1 MIDDPLY
8 EGKFLIKHLQFYYH
22 ESKQFIPISTMA
34 FSQVDYK
41 VLAERLAKKL
51 EDQGTRRLNFI
62 LITEHSP
69 ALISVA

>member
-1 MIDDPLY
+1 M
-8 EGKFLIKHLQFYYH
+8 
-22 ESKQFIPISTMA
+22 SKQFIPISTMA

-51 EDQGTRRLNFI
+51 EDQGTRRLNSV

-69 ALISVA
+69 ALISVAY

>member
-1 MIDDPLY
+1 
-8 EGKFLIKHLQFYYH
+8 
-22 ESKQFIPISTMA
+22 MA

-51 EDQGTRRLNFI
+51 EDQGTRGLNSV

-69 ALISVA
+69 ALISVAY